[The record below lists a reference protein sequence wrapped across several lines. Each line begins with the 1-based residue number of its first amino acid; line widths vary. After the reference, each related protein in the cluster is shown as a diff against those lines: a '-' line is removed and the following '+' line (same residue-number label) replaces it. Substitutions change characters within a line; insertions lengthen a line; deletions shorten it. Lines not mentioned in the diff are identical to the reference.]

1 MHNIDPPIASTK
13 VFGVFIE
20 SNENHGVITIVV
32 RNSVAVRVIL
42 VDEKIDFMIPM
53 IHSFK

>member
-1 MHNIDPPIASTK
+1 MDPPIANTK

-20 SNENHGVITIVV
+20 SNENHGVMTIVV

-42 VDEKIDFMIPM
+42 VVVKIDFMIAI
-53 IHSFK
+53 IHLFK

>member
-1 MHNIDPPIASTK
+1 MDPPIANTK

-32 RNSVAVRVIL
+32 RNNVAVRVIL
-42 VDEKIDFMIPM
+42 VEAKIDFMIAM